1 MSEQHESPA
10 SYRFYLVRDN
20 AKAKEVPMPWAEC
33 PAWNAPARLL
43 RRETCCGQPPV
54 GRCRCGRWVYER
66 HAKHW
71 GPCQAHRDL
80 KAESAEA

>member
-1 MSEQHESPA
+1 MSEKYDPRA
-10 SYRFYLVRDN
+10 TYRFYSIWDN
-20 AKAKEVPMPWAEC
+20 ARAEEVPMPWAEC
-33 PAWNAPARLL
+33 PAWNDPARLL

-71 GPCQAHRDL
+71 GPCQAHPDL
-80 KAESAEA
+80 KPEAQA